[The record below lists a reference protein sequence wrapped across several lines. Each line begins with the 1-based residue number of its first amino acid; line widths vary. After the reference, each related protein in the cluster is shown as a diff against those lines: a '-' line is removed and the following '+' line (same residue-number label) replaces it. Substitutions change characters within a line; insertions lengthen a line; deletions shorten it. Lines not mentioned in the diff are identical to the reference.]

1 MVVTVVVVRWWGDGG
16 GRTTH
21 ATFAIISRI
30 LLQKDLDVG
39 GADRLRFKTITLV
52 KSLQIQN

>member
-1 MVVTVVVVRWWGDGG
+1 MVVTVVVRGGTGG
-16 GRTTH
+16 GRATH

-39 GADRLRFKTITLV
+39 GADRLRFKTMTLV